1 MSELVKTLLPYGTVG
16 IAPTFTPATAN
27 DYIGVHNAADNA
39 TYLIF
44 NNTDTKAATFTMKS
58 GDIGVFAPKGDVVI
72 TVPAS
77 TSGYFVPLSHVETAR
92 VKVLEDKAGGGANRG
107 RILTVAAAASGGT
120 LALTVAVVTIPK

>member
-16 IAPTFTPATAN
+16 IAPTFTAATAS
-27 DYIGVHNAADNA
+27 DYIGVRNAADNA
-39 TYLIF
+39 TYLIL
-44 NNTDTKAATFTMKS
+44 NNTDTHAATFTMKA

-77 TSGYFVPLSHVETAR
+77 TNGYFVPLSHVETAR
-92 VKVLEDKAGGGANRG
+92 VKILEDVANGGTNRG
-107 RILTVAAAASGGT
+107 RILTTAVTVGGT